1 MVISKYKRSV
11 AQMHFELSI
20 GIIWMLISLTGV
32 FIPLIGIFVLMGKEQ
47 SKSSMNLMIANIGCL
62 IMNGAYFLLLRT
74 DRTADATMALKMEYL
89 GNFLFYF
96 FFIKFILSYMQIDVR
111 HKWVRIFTHLWMLF
125 EVAVIAVVW
134 DDTRREE
141 MFAHHDLEVESQY
154 GYHFFNMQ
162 GGIIYKVRY
171 GFLLGVL
178 LCLIAYMIIKR
189 VHIRKQGGDEK
200 HNLSHLIVAKFV
212 IIIPLIMEIVFQ
224 FSFEF
229 VPVFSS
235 VAVLLI
241 ILSVVEG
248 DIFSVLD
255 IGRGWVIEN
264 FEAVFI
270 IADSTYG
277 YLDSNIYAK
286 QQFEELEDI
295 HKGEKFSL
303 QLRELF
309 LTEETQIVIGDKHY
323 ERFLKE
329 LVVKD
334 KVRGYCLMLL
344 DVTRNFNMMEA
355 LKEAKY
361 RAEEANESKS
371 NFLSNMSHEIRTPM
385 NAIVGMTEIL
395 LRSDLSDQDRGYLMN
410 IKNSGASLLTIINDI
425 LDFSKIESGRLEIIE
440 EEYEPMSMLSDLS
453 MIFLNRIGDKPVEL
467 IFDIDKNLPNKIYG
481 DSLRIRQVIINIA
494 NNAIKFTEQGFVKLA
509 IKMSQMMEPDMVN
522 LEISIEDS
530 GQGIKPEDLDKL
542 FGSFQQVDTK
552 KNRNKEG
559 TGLGL
564 AISKQLVENMGG
576 QIGVRSEYGKGS
588 EFYFNIPQ
596 RAIGD
601 QVAAMVKEEAI
612 LHELIVVSG
621 HMNDKQI
628 LEQLKKLTEE
638 YGLRYVDCY
647 EAQKNK
653 MKVDFFF
660 VDELVYRGLK
670 NSIEEYFVSTGTELC
685 VLQNPMREA
694 VWDEQATVV
703 NKPLYTLNF
712 CQVINHEM
720 TAAFVETDNVMNFIA
735 PQAQILIVDDNE
747 MNLKVA
753 RGLLQPLQMKID
765 TASSGKTAIEMVQ
778 LKKYHIVFMDHMMP
792 VMDGVETT
800 QKIRELEDDYI
811 QNMPII
817 ALTANAVMGAR
828 EIFKQAGMN
837 DFVPKPIE
845 LKNICSKIRTW
856 LPKELIQKMS
866 SPVLTKE
873 HASVQELPAIE
884 GLNVAEGIKN
894 SGSLELFTNLLGDFY
909 KLIDLKST
917 KIEKCLADGMIRDY
931 TIEVHALKNTA
942 RMIGAMEL
950 SELFYKME
958 QCGNAE
964 DMETITKEN
973 PAIME
978 LYRSYKPILEPYGK
992 ANEQDKKEVPKD
1004 EIVRVLDKLNFAMD
1018 NFDLDGADVALVELE
1033 EYRLPETLSSYM
1045 EELRAYVADVAMEE
1059 VMNTGKR
1066 MIELLERSAE

>member
-1 MVISKYKRSV
+1 M
-11 AQMHFELSI
+11 QFDFNM
-20 GIIWMLISLTGV
+20 GIIWMLISITGV
-32 FIPLIGIFVLMGKEQ
+32 IIPLVGIFVLMGKEQ
-47 SKSSMNLMIANIGCL
+47 SKSSTNLMIANIGCL

-74 DRTADATMALKMEYL
+74 GKPADATMALKMEYL

-111 HKWVRIFTHLWMLF
+111 HRWVRIFTHVWMLF

-141 MFAHHDLEVESQY
+141 MFAHHNLEEDSQF

-162 GGIIYKVRY
+162 GGIVYKVRY
-171 GFLLGVL
+171 GFLLGFLLVL
-178 LCLIAYMIIKR
+178 IVYMILKR

-212 IIIPLIMEIVFQ
+212 IIIPLIMEIIFR

-235 VAVLLI
+235 IAVLLI

-264 FEAVFI
+264 FDSVFM
-270 IADSTYG
+270 IADSSYG
-277 YLDSNIYAK
+277 YLDANKFAK
-286 QQFEELEDI
+286 EQFEELADI
-295 HKGEKFSL
+295 HKGEKLSDR
-303 QLRELF
+303 LRDLF
-309 LTEETQIVIGDKHY
+309 LSEKTEIVIGENHY
-323 ERFLKE
+323 EKFIKE
-329 LVVKD
+329 LAVKD
-334 KVRGYCLMLL
+334 KVKGYCLIMLN
-344 DVTRNFNMMEA
+344 VTKRYNIMEE
-355 LKEAKY
+355 LKEAKQ

-425 LDFSKIESGRLEIIE
+425 LDFSKIESGKLEILE

-467 IFDIDKNLPNKIYG
+467 IFDIDKNLPNKLYG

-494 NNAIKFTEQGFVKLA
+494 NNAIKFTAAGYVKLT
-509 IKMSQMMEPDMVN
+509 IQMAPMAEQDMVN
-522 LEISIEDS
+522 LNISIEDS

-564 AISKQLVENMGG
+564 AISKQLVETMGG

-588 EFYFNIPQ
+588 EFYFHIPQ
-596 RAIGD
+596 RVIGD
-601 QVAAMVKEEAI
+601 QIAATVREDAVQNNPV
-612 LHELIVVSG
+612 VVSG
-621 HMNDKQI
+621 HMKDGQI
-628 LEQLKKLTEE
+628 LEQLKSLTEG
-638 YGLRYVDCY
+638 YGLKFVDCY
-647 EAQKNK
+647 EARAH
-653 MKVDFFF
+653 KVKADYFF
-660 VDELVYRGLK
+660 VDESVYRGLK
-670 NSIEEYFVSTGTELC
+670 ASIEEYFVSTGTELC

-694 VWDEQATVV
+694 VWNDQATVV

-712 CQVINHEM
+712 CQVINHET
-720 TAAFVETDNVMNFIA
+720 TAAFVETDNVMNFTA

-753 RGLLQPLQMKID
+753 KGLLQPLQMNID
-765 TASSGKTAIEMVQ
+765 TASSGKTALEMVQ
-778 LKKYHIVFMDHMMP
+778 TKQYHIVFMDHMMP

-800 QKIRELEDDYI
+800 QRMRALEDTYI

-817 ALTANAVMGAR
+817 ALTANAVTGAR
-828 EIFKQAGMN
+828 EIFKEAGMN
-837 DFVPKPIE
+837 DFVAKPIE
-845 LKNICSKIRTW
+845 LKDICSKIRAW
-856 LPKELIQKMS
+856 LPHELIVKMS
-866 SPVLTKE
+866 APAQQQLQIPAQMLPV
-873 HASVQELPAIE
+873 IE
-884 GLNVAEGIKN
+884 GLDVMEGIKN
-894 SGSLELFTNLLGDFY
+894 CGSLELFTNLLGDFY

-942 RMIGAMEL
+942 RMIGALEL
-950 SELFYKME
+950 SEQFYQME
-958 QCGNAE
+958 QCGNAG
-964 DMETITKEN
+964 DVDTIFRET

-992 ANEQDKKEVPKD
+992 ANEQDKKEVPK
-1004 EIVRVLDKLNFAMD
+1004 EELVKVLEQLNAAMD
-1018 NFDLDGADVALVELE
+1018 SFDLDGADAALAELE
-1033 EYRLPETLSSYM
+1033 EYRLPEELGPYM

-1059 VMNTGKR
+1059 VMNTGNK
-1066 MIELLERSAE
+1066 MIEVLERITE

>member
-1 MVISKYKRSV
+1 M
-11 AQMHFELSI
+11 QFEFSI
-20 GIIWMLISLTGV
+20 GIIWMLISIAGV
-32 FIPLIGIFVLMGKEQ
+32 FIPLVGIFVLMGKEQ

-74 DRTADATMALKMEYL
+74 GKATEATMALKIEYL

-111 HKWVRIFTHLWMLF
+111 HKWVRICTHIWMLF

-141 MFAHHDLEVESQY
+141 MFAHHDLEIESEF

-162 GGIIYKVRY
+162 GGIVYKVRY
-171 GFLLGVL
+171 GFLLGML
-178 LCLIAYMIIKR
+178 LFLIAYMIIKR
-189 VHIRKQGGDEK
+189 VNIRKQGGDEK

-212 IIIPLIMEIVFQ
+212 IIIPLIMEILFQ

-235 VAVLLI
+235 IAVLLI

-277 YLDSNIYAK
+277 YLDSNIFAK
-286 QQFEELEDI
+286 QQFEELEGI
-295 HKGEKFSL
+295 HKGEKFS
-303 QLRELF
+303 QKLRELF
-309 LTEETQIVIGDKHY
+309 LTQETQIVIGEKHY

-344 DVTRNFNMMEA
+344 DVTKNFNMMEA
-355 LKEAKY
+355 LKEAKQ
-361 RAEEANESKS
+361 RAEDANESKS

-395 LRSDLSDQDRGYLMN
+395 LRSDLSEQDRGYLMN

-425 LDFSKIESGRLEIIE
+425 LDFSKIESGKLEIVE

-467 IFDIDKNLPNKIYG
+467 IFDIDRALPNKLYG

-494 NNAIKFTEQGFVKLA
+494 NNAIKFTEAGFVKLA
-509 IKMSQMMEPDMVN
+509 VKMTRMAQADQVN
-522 LEISIEDS
+522 LDISIEDS

-542 FGSFQQVDTK
+542 FGSFQQVDTR

-564 AISKQLVENMGG
+564 AISRQLVENMGG
-576 QIGVRSEYGKGS
+576 QIGVNSTYGKGS
-588 EFYFNIPQ
+588 TFYFNIPQ
-596 RAIGD
+596 RAVGD
-601 QVAAMVKEEAI
+601 QVAAVVKEEAVT
-612 LHELIVVSG
+612 HAPMVVSG
-621 HMNDKQI
+621 RMHDTRI
-628 LEQLKKLTEE
+628 LEQLKNLTEG

-647 EAQKNK
+647 EARQNHD
-653 MKVDFFF
+653 KVDFFF
-660 VDELVYRGLK
+660 VDESVYRGLK
-670 NSIEEYFVSTGTELC
+670 DSIEEYFVSTGTELC

-712 CQVINHEM
+712 CQVINHET

-735 PQAQILIVDDNE
+735 PDAQILIVDDNE

-753 RGLLQPLQMKID
+753 RGLLQPLQMDID
-765 TASSGKTAIEMVQ
+765 TASSGKEAIEMVQ
-778 LKKYHIVFMDHMMP
+778 RRKYHIVFMDHMMP

-800 QKIRELEDDYI
+800 QKIRELEDAYI
-811 QNMPII
+811 QSMPII

-845 LKNICSKIRTW
+845 LKNICSKIRAW
-856 LPKELIQKMS
+856 LPKELVQKPS
-866 SPVLTKE
+866 APVLPRE
-873 HASVQELPAIE
+873 AVPAQDLPAIE
-884 GLNVAEGIKN
+884 GLDVAEGVKN
-894 SGSLELFTNLLGDFY
+894 SGSLELFMNLLGDFY
-909 KLIDLKST
+909 QLIDLKST

-942 RMIGAMEL
+942 RMIGALDL
-950 SELFYKME
+950 SELFYRME
-958 QCGNAE
+958 QCGNAG
-964 DMETITKEN
+964 DTETIAQEN
-973 PAIME
+973 PAVME
-978 LYRSYKPILEPYGK
+978 LYRSYKPILKPYGK
-992 ANEQDKKEVPKD
+992 ANEQDKREVPRT
-1004 EIVRVLDKLNFAMD
+1004 EIIGALDKLNTAMD
-1018 NFDLDGADVALVELE
+1018 SFDLDGADAALAELE
-1033 EYRLPETLSSYM
+1033 QYRLPEELVSYM
-1045 EELRAYVADVAMEE
+1045 EELRAYVADVAMED
-1059 VMNTGKR
+1059 VMNTGKK
-1066 MIELLERSAE
+1066 MIEVLEGLTE

>member
-1 MVISKYKRSV
+1 
-11 AQMHFELSI
+11 MHFELSI

-612 LHELIVVSG
+612 LHEPIVVSG

-735 PQAQILIVDDNE
+735 PQAQILIVDDNK

-1004 EIVRVLDKLNFAMD
+1004 EIVRVLDKLNSAMD
-1018 NFDLDGADVALVELE
+1018 NFDLDGADAALVELE

>member
-1 MVISKYKRSV
+1 MDM
-11 AQMHFELSI
+11 QFDFNM
-20 GIIWMLISLTGV
+20 GIIWMLISITGV
-32 FIPLIGIFVLMGKEQ
+32 IIPLVGIFVLMGKEQ
-47 SKSSMNLMIANIGCL
+47 SKSSTNLMIANIGCL

-74 DRTADATMALKMEYL
+74 GKPADATMALKMEYL

-111 HKWVRIFTHLWMLF
+111 HRWVRIFTHVWMLF

-141 MFAHHDLEVESQY
+141 MFAHHNLEEDSQF

-162 GGIIYKVRY
+162 GGIVYKVRY
-171 GFLLGVL
+171 GFLLGFLLVL
-178 LCLIAYMIIKR
+178 IVYMILKR

-212 IIIPLIMEIVFQ
+212 IIIPLIMEIIFR

-235 VAVLLI
+235 IAVLLI

-264 FEAVFI
+264 FDSVFM
-270 IADSTYG
+270 IADSSYG
-277 YLDSNIYAK
+277 YLDANKFAK
-286 QQFEELEDI
+286 EQFEELADI
-295 HKGEKFSL
+295 HKGEKLSDR
-303 QLRELF
+303 LRDLF
-309 LTEETQIVIGDKHY
+309 LSEKTEIVIGENHY
-323 ERFLKE
+323 EKFIKE
-329 LVVKD
+329 LAVKD
-334 KVRGYCLMLL
+334 KVKGYCLIMLN
-344 DVTRNFNMMEA
+344 VTKRYNIMEE
-355 LKEAKY
+355 LKEAKQ

-425 LDFSKIESGRLEIIE
+425 LDFSKIESGKLEILE

-467 IFDIDKNLPNKIYG
+467 IFDIDKNLPNKLYG

-494 NNAIKFTEQGFVKLA
+494 NNAIKFTAAGYVKLT
-509 IKMSQMMEPDMVN
+509 IQMAPMAEQDMVN
-522 LEISIEDS
+522 LNISIEDS

-564 AISKQLVENMGG
+564 AISKQLVETMGG

-588 EFYFNIPQ
+588 EFYFHIPQ
-596 RAIGD
+596 RVIGD
-601 QVAAMVKEEAI
+601 QIAATVREDAVQNNPV
-612 LHELIVVSG
+612 VVSG
-621 HMNDKQI
+621 HMKDGQI
-628 LEQLKKLTEE
+628 LEQLKSLTEG
-638 YGLRYVDCY
+638 YGLKFVDCY
-647 EAQKNK
+647 EARAHKV
-653 MKVDFFF
+653 KVDYFF
-660 VDELVYRGLK
+660 VDESVYRGLK
-670 NSIEEYFVSTGTELC
+670 ASIEEYFVSTGTELC

-694 VWDEQATVV
+694 VWNDQATVV

-712 CQVINHEM
+712 CQVINHET
-720 TAAFVETDNVMNFIA
+720 TAAFVETDNVMNFTA

-753 RGLLQPLQMKID
+753 KGLLQPLQMNID
-765 TASSGKTAIEMVQ
+765 TASSGKTALEMVQ
-778 LKKYHIVFMDHMMP
+778 TKQYHIVFMDHMMP

-800 QKIRELEDDYI
+800 QRMRALEDTYI

-817 ALTANAVMGAR
+817 ALTANAVTGAR
-828 EIFKQAGMN
+828 EIFKEAGMN
-837 DFVPKPIE
+837 DFVAKPIE
-845 LKNICSKIRTW
+845 LKDICSKIRAW
-856 LPKELIQKMS
+856 LPHELIVKMS
-866 SPVLTKE
+866 APAQQQLQIPAQMLPV
-873 HASVQELPAIE
+873 IE
-884 GLNVAEGIKN
+884 GLDVMEGIKN
-894 SGSLELFTNLLGDFY
+894 CGSLELFTNLLGDFY

-942 RMIGAMEL
+942 RMIGALEL
-950 SELFYKME
+950 SEQFYQME
-958 QCGNAE
+958 QCGNAG
-964 DMETITKEN
+964 DVDTIFRET

-992 ANEQDKKEVPKD
+992 ANEQDKKEVPK
-1004 EIVRVLDKLNFAMD
+1004 EELVKVLEQLNAAMD
-1018 NFDLDGADVALVELE
+1018 SFDLDGADAALAELE
-1033 EYRLPETLSSYM
+1033 EYRLPEELGPYM

-1059 VMNTGKR
+1059 VMNTGNK
-1066 MIELLERSAE
+1066 MIEVLERITE

>member
-1 MVISKYKRSV
+1 M
-11 AQMHFELSI
+11 QFDFNM
-20 GIIWMLISLTGV
+20 GIIWMLISITGV
-32 FIPLIGIFVLMGKEQ
+32 IIPLVGIFVLMGKEQ
-47 SKSSMNLMIANIGCL
+47 SKSSTNLMIANIGCL

-74 DRTADATMALKMEYL
+74 GKPADATMALKMEYL

-111 HKWVRIFTHLWMLF
+111 HRWVRIFTHVWMLF

-141 MFAHHDLEVESQY
+141 MFAHHNLEEDSQF

-162 GGIIYKVRY
+162 GGIVYKVRY
-171 GFLLGVL
+171 GFLLGFLLVL
-178 LCLIAYMIIKR
+178 IVYMILKR

-212 IIIPLIMEIVFQ
+212 IIIPLIMEIIFR

-235 VAVLLI
+235 IAVLLI

-264 FEAVFI
+264 FDSVFM
-270 IADSTYG
+270 IADSSYG
-277 YLDSNIYAK
+277 YLDANKFAK
-286 QQFEELEDI
+286 EQFEELADI
-295 HKGEKFSL
+295 HKGEKLSDR
-303 QLRELF
+303 LRDLF
-309 LTEETQIVIGDKHY
+309 LSEKTEIVIGENHY
-323 ERFLKE
+323 EKFIKE
-329 LVVKD
+329 LAVKD
-334 KVRGYCLMLL
+334 KVKGYCLIMLN
-344 DVTRNFNMMEA
+344 VTKRYNIMEE
-355 LKEAKY
+355 LKEAKQ

-425 LDFSKIESGRLEIIE
+425 LDFSKIESGKLEILE

-467 IFDIDKNLPNKIYG
+467 IFDIDKNLPNKLYG

-494 NNAIKFTEQGFVKLA
+494 NNAIKFTAAGYVKLT
-509 IKMSQMMEPDMVN
+509 IQMAPMAEQDMVN
-522 LEISIEDS
+522 LNISIEDS

-564 AISKQLVENMGG
+564 AISKQLVETMGG

-588 EFYFNIPQ
+588 EFYFHIPQ
-596 RAIGD
+596 RVIGD
-601 QVAAMVKEEAI
+601 QIAATVREDAVQNNPV
-612 LHELIVVSG
+612 VVSG
-621 HMNDKQI
+621 HMKDGQI
-628 LEQLKKLTEE
+628 LEQLKSLTEG
-638 YGLRYVDCY
+638 YGLKFVDCY
-647 EAQKNK
+647 EARAHKV
-653 MKVDFFF
+653 KVDYFF
-660 VDELVYRGLK
+660 VDESVYRGLK
-670 NSIEEYFVSTGTELC
+670 ASIEEYFVSTGTELC

-694 VWDEQATVV
+694 VWNDQATVV

-712 CQVINHEM
+712 CQVINHET
-720 TAAFVETDNVMNFIA
+720 TAAFVETDNVMNFTA

-753 RGLLQPLQMKID
+753 KGLLQPLQMNID
-765 TASSGKTAIEMVQ
+765 TASSGKTALEMVQ
-778 LKKYHIVFMDHMMP
+778 TKQYHIVFMDHMMP

-800 QKIRELEDDYI
+800 QRMRALEDTYI

-817 ALTANAVMGAR
+817 ALTANAVTGAR
-828 EIFKQAGMN
+828 EIFKEAGMN
-837 DFVPKPIE
+837 DFVAKPIE
-845 LKNICSKIRTW
+845 LKDICSKIRAW
-856 LPKELIQKMS
+856 LPHELIVKMS
-866 SPVLTKE
+866 APAQQQLQIPAQMLPV
-873 HASVQELPAIE
+873 IE
-884 GLNVAEGIKN
+884 GLDVMEGIKN
-894 SGSLELFTNLLGDFY
+894 CGSLELFTNLLGDFY

-942 RMIGAMEL
+942 RMIGALEL
-950 SELFYKME
+950 SEQFYQME
-958 QCGNAE
+958 QCGNAG
-964 DMETITKEN
+964 DVDTIFRET

-992 ANEQDKKEVPKD
+992 ANEQDKKEVPK
-1004 EIVRVLDKLNFAMD
+1004 EELVKVLEQLNAAMD
-1018 NFDLDGADVALVELE
+1018 SFDLDGADAALAELE
-1033 EYRLPETLSSYM
+1033 EYRLPEELGPYM

-1059 VMNTGKR
+1059 VMNTGNK
-1066 MIELLERSAE
+1066 MIEVLERITE